1 VLAAIAGNAARWWQS
16 LRAVVK
22 ARLAMAVLKQG
33 QAERC
38 VALLTESV
46 GYADSWW
53 EHPALATVLEACAV
67 YTLSQPGGL
76 DPDSRDPGARDP
88 GARDPGAQDP
98 GGPDPRGRRRAVSPP
113 TGRGPR
119 DPRRVRR
126 VQPGRAVRPRPGPRD
141 TRPGGVRRGLRIRPR
156 QHLRVGDRP
165 RPRASPRRHRRRP
178 ASLTARQ
185 PECPVAWVPGGPP
198 A

>member
-1 VLAAIAGNAARWWQS
+1 

-67 YTLSQPGGL
+67 YTLSQPGGP
-76 DPDSRDPGARDP
+76 DPDI
-88 GARDPGAQDP
+88 QDP
-98 GGPDPRGRRRAVSPP
+98 GGPDP
-113 TGRGPR
+113 
-119 DPRRVRR
+119 
-126 VQPGRAVRPRPGPRD
+126 
-141 TRPGGVRRGLRIRPR
+141 
-156 QHLRVGDRP
+156 
-165 RPRASPRRHRRRP
+165 
-178 ASLTARQ
+178 
-185 PECPVAWVPGGPP
+185 GGPDDRAAAAARSARLLGAAHAIRGAFDESSLDAPSARAQARAILGP
-198 A
+198 AAFAAAYESALDSTYESAIALVRELLPAVIAAAPPA